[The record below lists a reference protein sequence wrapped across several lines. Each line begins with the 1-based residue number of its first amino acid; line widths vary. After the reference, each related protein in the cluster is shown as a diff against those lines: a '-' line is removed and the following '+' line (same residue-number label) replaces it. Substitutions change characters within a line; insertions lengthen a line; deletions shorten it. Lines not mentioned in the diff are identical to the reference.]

1 MCRAEK
7 KRKQKDPELAK
18 YGEGNVNMGA
28 GARVCAEGGW
38 GHVGQIATCNL
49 NLRATRTT
57 RKTETEDK
65 IKVRRRKKDGWEME
79 SEGRG

>member
-1 MCRAEK
+1 
-7 KRKQKDPELAK
+7 
-18 YGEGNVNMGA
+18 MGA
-28 GARVCAEGGW
+28 GAGVCAEGGW

-65 IKVRRRKKDGWEME
+65 IKVRGRKKKTDGRW
-79 SEGRG
+79 SRRGGDK